1 MKLLNEQVGAR
12 RAALG
17 ASHALGDA
25 DARNLL
31 SRQIGIPAVC
41 QGRQSSE
48 RDKGFNL
55 SLNLRRAGKQ
65 GRVGW
70 GGGEKRKKL
79 KRRREIRSQRNG
91 RNQED
96 LAGESLNSA
105 VGLWGMYSDAGSQ
118 DRRGIN
124 KKNTDGRFI
133 NQSRKPESKITAR
146 AARRPRVKRT
156 CVTFQRV
163 RRSIRTRLNNV
174 CLYCTCV

>member
-41 QGRQSSE
+41 QGRESSE

-65 GRVGW
+65 GRGE
-70 GGGEKRKKL
+70 GGGGKEREKRKKL

-124 KKNTDGRFI
+124 KKKILTDV
-133 NQSRKPESKITAR
+133 S
-146 AARRPRVKRT
+146 
-156 CVTFQRV
+156 
-163 RRSIRTRLNNV
+163 
-174 CLYCTCV
+174 

>member
-55 SLNLRRAGKQ
+55 SLNLPAP
-65 GRVGW
+65 GRKTGTGGW
-70 GGGEKRKKL
+70 RGNEREKRKKL

-91 RNQED
+91 RNQQD

-105 VGLWGMYSDAGSQ
+105 VGLRGMYSDAGSQ

-124 KKNTDGRFI
+124 KKKILTDV
-133 NQSRKPESKITAR
+133 S
-146 AARRPRVKRT
+146 
-156 CVTFQRV
+156 
-163 RRSIRTRLNNV
+163 
-174 CLYCTCV
+174 